1 MKRYYL
7 IKKGDKMN
15 LEGNITKINGF
26 IEAKIQTMS
35 PFLSDEDKEDIK
47 QDCFLKLVKSQTE
60 PDKLNGY
67 ISKVV
72 ENRLIDWKH
81 KNRLTRS
88 LNDRVIPIEED
99 ENNDTLWVER
109 METVTNPLER
119 EYFPKSN
126 LAKPVEDMALTK
138 MDIEKLQNVLSENEK
153 KILYCII
160 NEVETEEGMQ
170 ITNCQTD
177 SNYYVKI
184 FRLREKIK
192 QILIDN

>member
-1 MKRYYL
+1 
-7 IKKGDKMN
+7 MN